1 MSNVTVVLDPTDDS
15 RMFLRV
21 LTLRGVRTQDH
32 SEMCE
37 NKSGARDGRLRLVH
51 DGKHYDVTEF
61 AQRHPGGKLVLQRYQ
76 GQDVTAV
83 MKGPLHRH
91 SPAAYSMLSQ
101 YCVEEIGGAADS
113 NGNVKLHHR
122 ENGRHQEHLQHGSS
136 KVTNGRMPSVGCSN
150 RQREI
155 ESLIDWNKPLLGQV
169 GQLGDLYDEWVHYP
183 VEKPYRLFSSEVCEF
198 FSRCPWFLVPTLW
211 LPLVVYF
218 AFTSVVEL
226 RQGQVQV
233 FTQTCSALKFTAPV
247 SLFPVVFAAG
257 VMLWTFW
264 EYCLHRFL
272 FHSKAVTSSPGFI
285 IAHFLL
291 HGQHHKVPFDPGR
304 LVFPPVP
311 CSVFVTLFYVLYS
324 LLLPRA
330 LVHALV
336 SGKLCGYVC
345 YDLTHYY
352 LHHGSP
358 REDSYFHRLKS
369 YHAKHHFVHQETGFG
384 ISSRFWDR
392 PFGTLIPGS

>member
-1 MSNVTVVLDPTDDS
+1 MGFNAVLYVVQNV
-15 RMFLRV
+15 
-21 LTLRGVRTQDH
+21 
-32 SEMCE
+32 EMCE
-37 NKSGARDGRLRLVH
+37 NKSRAGDGRLRLVH

-122 ENGRHQEHLQHGSS
+122 E
-136 KVTNGRMPSVGCSN
+136 
-150 RQREI
+150 
-155 ESLIDWNKPLLGQV
+155 SLIDWNKPLLGQV

-218 AFTSVVEL
+218 AFTSIVEL

-272 FHSKAVTSSPGFI
+272 FHSKAVTSSPGLI

-352 LHHGSP
+352 LLHGSP